1 VGPSKKGTYGSVT
14 RRKREAL
21 EIGLR
26 EFAKKLGVSPTYV
39 SKVERDEMSPPAED
53 RVKAT
58 ALLLGMDADEL
69 LALAGKVSSDLSE
82 IIRERPV
89 TMASILRTARN
100 LPEEQLKAIEKR
112 LRDSDRSSSGDRVG
126 KRSPSARPR
135 GGGGRS
141 SGG

>member
-1 VGPSKKGTYGSVT
+1 MGPSKKETYGSVT

-69 LALAGKVSSDLSE
+69 LALAGRVSSDLSE

-89 TMASILRTARN
+89 TMASILRTARSV
-100 LPEEQLKAIEKR
+100 PEGRLKAMEKR
-112 LRDSDRSSSGDRVG
+112 LRDSDHGGSRDRRA
-126 KRSPSARPR
+126 KRLLPAKPR
-135 GGGGRS
+135 GGRGRL

>member
-82 IIRERPV
+82 IISERPV

>member
-1 VGPSKKGTYGSVT
+1 MGPAKKETYGSVT
-14 RRKREAL
+14 RGKREAL

-26 EFAKKLGVSPTYV
+26 EFAKKMGVSPTYV
-39 SKVERDEMSPPAED
+39 SKVERDEMSPPAEG

-58 ALLLGMDADEL
+58 ALLLGIDADEL

-82 IIRERPV
+82 IIRERPA

-100 LPEEQLKAIEKR
+100 VPEDRLKAMEKR
-112 LRDSDRSSSGDRVG
+112 LRDSHHGGSRDPQD
-126 KRSPSARPR
+126 KRSLPAKPR
-135 GGGGRS
+135 GGRGRS